1 MKKNF
6 MKKTRMIGLV
16 ALALTS
22 IIALTG
28 CGSSSSGGGGTGE
41 MTTNAQGEEV
51 EIIELDW
58 YVAESW
64 FSDTKENLVKQIV
77 EEELGIRLNFITPIG
92 DPSEKTNTLIASNT
106 LPDLVTMGW
115 WNGQVQ
121 DLSDPTYS
129 YSYEELIEMCPELE
143 GQLDMDVFNW
153 YKSDDGF
160 TYAYPC
166 NSVSEADIEAGLLSN
181 RTFLVRKDIYEAIGS
196 PDMRT
201 QEGFLQ
207 ALEDARN
214 AFPTALNGDPLIPL
228 GMTEFTTTGN
238 TGLEDM
244 LLEFLA
250 IEREVDGLFYP
261 VINGF
266 PDEEYKSWLKTFRQ
280 AHEDGLITTDVF
292 IDDRTLIEE
301 KIQQGRY
308 FALMYQAQD
317 AMNPLTQLYQ
327 NNPDSI
333 YIAVDGPSN
342 SDLDPHALAVPG
354 YSGWEVTFVSK
365 NAEYPERIAEFLA
378 WGHNDAEGQ
387 IAMYL
392 GKEGVTYDVINGE
405 NVIKQEVADLK
416 SEDITAFKEKYNTYN
431 EYWMFAKTANIQ
443 EWAPDAT
450 APFDQYEEWGA
461 GKSAFYGIYD
471 NSAPPADSVEA
482 EIGTKV
488 NIKWGELLPKLIQAG
503 SDEEF
508 DAIWEELEAY
518 KENVDYDSYLSYV
531 RARIDENKQ
540 KMN

>member
-1 MKKNF
+1 MKKR
-6 MKKTRMIGLV
+6 KLAGL
-16 ALALTS
+16 LALTM
-22 IIALTG
+22 ATTMAFAG
-28 CGSSSSGGGGTGE
+28 CGGSSSGGTGE
-41 MTTNAQGEEV
+41 VTTTASGEEV

-58 YVAESW
+58 YVAETW
-64 FSDTKENLVKQIV
+64 FTDTDENLVKQLI
-77 EEELGIRLNFITPIG
+77 EDELGIRLNFITPIG
-92 DPSEKTNTLIASNT
+92 DANEKTNTLIASNT

-121 DLSDPTYS
+121 DLSSPDYS
-129 YSYEELIEMCPELE
+129 YSYEELIEMYPDLE
-143 GQLDMDVFNW
+143 NQLDMDVFNW
-153 YKSDDGF
+153 YQAEDGL
-160 TYAYPC
+160 TYCYPC
-166 NSVSEADIEAGLLSN
+166 NSVSEADIEAGLISN

-201 QEGFLQ
+201 HEGFLQ
-207 ALEDARN
+207 ALADAKE
-214 AFPTALNGDPLIPL
+214 AFPTALNGDPLIPF

-250 IEREVDGLFYP
+250 VPREVDGEFYP

-266 PDEEYKSWLKTFRQ
+266 PDEDYISWLKTFRQ
-280 AHEDGLITTDVF
+280 AHENGLISTDVF

-327 NNPDSI
+327 NSPDST

-342 SDLDPHALAVPG
+342 ANLDTHALAVPG

-365 NAEYPERIAEFLA
+365 NTDHPERIAEFLA
-378 WGHNDAEGQ
+378 WGHDDLRGQ
-387 IAMYL
+387 IALYL
-392 GKEGVTYDVINGE
+392 GEEGVTYDVVDGE
-405 NVIKQEVADLK
+405 NIIKAEIDELK
-416 SEDITAFKEKYNTYN
+416 NEDMSTFKELYNTYN
-431 EYWMFAKTANIQ
+431 EYWMFAKTANI
-443 EWAPDAT
+443 EAWAPDPS
-450 APFDQYEEWGA
+450 APFDQYAEWGE

-488 NIKWGELLPKLIQAG
+488 NIKWGELLPKMIQSG
-503 SDEEF
+503 SDAEF
-508 DAIWEELEAY
+508 DAIWQELESY
-518 KENVDYDSYLSYV
+518 KESVDYDSYLGYV
-531 RARIDENKQ
+531 RARIDENKA

>member
-1 MKKNF
+1 MKKR
-6 MKKTRMIGLV
+6 KIAGL
-16 ALALTS
+16 LALTMS
-22 IIALTG
+22 TAMLLSA
-28 CGSSSSGGGGTGE
+28 CSSGGSSGGGATGE
-41 MTTNAQGEEV
+41 TQVTESGDSRDV
-51 EIIELDW
+51 IKLTW
-58 YVAESW
+58 YIAETW
-64 FSDTKENLVKQIV
+64 FSDSDENLVKALIK
-77 EEELGIRLNFITPIG
+77 EDLGIEIDFVTPIG
-92 DPSEKTNTLIASNT
+92 DANEITNTYIASNT

-121 DLSDPTYS
+121 DLSDPTYC
-129 YSYEELIEMCPELE
+129 YSYEELIEMCPDLE
-143 GQLDMDVFNW
+143 NHLDDSVFSW
-153 YKSDDGF
+153 YQSDDGY

-166 NSVSEADIEAGLLSN
+166 NSVSEADVEAGLLSN

-201 QEGFLQ
+201 PEGFTQ
-207 ALEDARN
+207 ALADAKE

-238 TGLEDM
+238 TALEDM

-250 IEREVDGLFYP
+250 VPREVDGEFFP

-266 PDEEYKSWLKTFRQ
+266 PDEDYVNWLKTFRQ
-280 AHEDGLITTDVF
+280 CHELGLLSTDIF

-342 SDLDPHALAVPG
+342 ADLDTHALAVPG

-365 NAEYPERIAEFLA
+365 NAEYPERIAELLA
-378 WGHNDAEGQ
+378 WGHDDNRGQ
-387 IAMYL
+387 IALYL
-392 GKEGVTYDVINGE
+392 GQEGVTYDMVDGE
-405 NVIKQEVADLK
+405 PVIKQEIQDLK
-416 SEDITAFKEKYNTYN
+416 NEDMSAFKEQYNTYN
-431 EYWMFAKTANIQ
+431 EYWMFAKTANI
-443 EWAPDAT
+443 EAWAPDPA
-450 APFDQYEEWGA
+450 APFDQYAQWGE

-471 NSAPPADSVEA
+471 NSAPPADSVES

-488 NIKWGELLPKLIQAG
+488 NIKWGELLPKMIQAG
-503 SDEEF
+503 SDAEF
-508 DAIWEELEAY
+508 DELWQQLEDY
-518 KENVDYDSYLSYV
+518 KASVDYDSYLSYV
-531 RARIDENKQ
+531 RGKIDENKA